1 MKKLPVILLLAASL
15 LLTACNSEFE
25 PADDEDD
32 TKVASTAPEGD
43 ATTTPESDTTTAPE
57 GDTTTAPESDTTTA
71 PEGDTTTAPEQP
83 DDPDVPVVDEVFAD
97 LMEKY
102 PIVSEPT
109 GSFASGTAAEV
120 VGNALKDAELLEDFV
135 VQLKASIAMNMG
147 ALGSQDEQ
155 VVSTITKFGD
165 AYKSVTETTSM
176 ADGVSSTTTETNT
189 FVDGYYYYFSQFDGD
204 DEFTEK
210 IKIKLTRDLFDQ
222 YVLGET
228 DGEVEGIDDV
238 ELSQFADMLENA
250 IDFAAGMTAEG
261 GCRYFAGGLKAEN
274 LEALGLMESFEDEFG
289 GMIAE
294 DSLSKIAI
302 AISLDKDGN
311 LEHIYI
317 DLPLEFSISEG
328 DFSMTF
334 GISIE
339 MEISVRAVTA
349 DDKIE
354 APADADSY
362 QEMTVDEY
370 FEPENWF
377 DEDWFTDD
385 EDADL

>member
-1 MKKLPVILLLAASL
+1 M
-15 LLTACNSEFE
+15 
-25 PADDEDD
+25 PA
-32 TKVASTAPEGD
+32 
-43 ATTTPESDTTTAPE
+43 
-57 GDTTTAPESDTTTA
+57 
-71 PEGDTTTAPEQP
+71 
-83 DDPDVPVVDEVFAD
+83 
-97 LMEKY
+97 
-102 PIVSEPT
+102 
-109 GSFASGTAAEV
+109 
-120 VGNALKDAELLEDFV
+120 
-135 VQLKASIAMNMG
+135 
-147 ALGSQDEQ
+147 
-155 VVSTITKFGD
+155 
-165 AYKSVTETTSM
+165 
-176 ADGVSSTTTETNT
+176 
-189 FVDGYYYYFSQFDGD
+189 
-204 DEFTEK
+204 
-210 IKIKLTRDLFDQ
+210 
-222 YVLGET
+222 
-228 DGEVEGIDDV
+228 
-238 ELSQFADMLENA
+238 
-250 IDFAAGMTAEG
+250 
-261 GCRYFAGGLKAEN
+261 GLKAEN